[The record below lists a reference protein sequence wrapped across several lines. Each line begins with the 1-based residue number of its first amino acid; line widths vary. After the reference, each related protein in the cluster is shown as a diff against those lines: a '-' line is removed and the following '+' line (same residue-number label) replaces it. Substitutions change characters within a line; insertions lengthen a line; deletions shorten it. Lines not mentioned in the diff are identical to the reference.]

1 MFLNHI
7 PTQFD
12 IEAAHDLIRPY
23 INRTPV
29 LRSDDLD
36 EWVGAKLYF
45 KCENQQK
52 IKAFKARGGMHA
64 VLRLTAEEQAKGL
77 VTHSSGNHA
86 QAIALAAKQ
95 VGTKAYIVM
104 PSNAPRVKV
113 AGVEALGG
121 EVIFCEPTLAARVST
136 VEQVQAQTGATFVHP
151 FDDYDVIAGQATT
164 AKELLED
171 QPNLDVVMAPVG
183 GGGLLSGTALAV
195 HYFHPT
201 ARVMAGEPEGAAD
214 AILSFQSGKVEKAPY
229 INTVADGLLTTLSE
243 RTLEI
248 IQRHVE
254 AIWLV
259 SDDEIL
265 EAMERVYRG
274 IGQLI
279 EPSCA
284 VPLAAFKKYGQDY
297 SDQNIGIILTGGNV
311 DPEKV
316 PFELA

>member
-1 MFLNHI
+1 MYLHTI
-7 PTQFD
+7 PTQHD
-12 IEAAHDLIRPY
+12 IESAHDLIRQY

-36 EWVGAKLYF
+36 EWAGAKLFF

-64 VLRLTAEEQAKGL
+64 VLRLSPEDQAKGL

-86 QAIALAAKQ
+86 QAIALAAKL

-104 PSNAPRVKV
+104 PSNAPNVKV

-121 EVIFCEPTLAARVST
+121 EVIFCEPTLEARVST
-136 VEQVQAQTGATFVHP
+136 VEKVQKRTGATFIHP

-171 QPNLDVVMAPVG
+171 QLGLDVLMAPVG
-183 GGGLLSGTALAV
+183 GGGLLSGTALSV
-195 HYFHPT
+195 HYFHPS
-201 ARVMAGEPEGAAD
+201 ARVIAGEPSGAAD
-214 AILSFQSGKVEKAPY
+214 AILSFRSGRVEKAPF

-248 IQRHVE
+248 IQQHVLD
-254 AIWLV
+254 IWLV
-259 SDDEIL
+259 EDHEIL
-265 EAMERVYRG
+265 DAMERVYRG

-284 VPLAAFKKYGQDY
+284 VPLAAFKKYGSAYQGK
-297 SDQNIGIILTGGNV
+297 NIGIILTGGNV
-311 DPEKV
+311 DPDKV
-316 PFELA
+316 PFSLD